1 MNRTTTDHPHPGVE
15 LILGGARSGKSRL
28 AEARARE
35 SGHRLIY
42 IATASAGDDEMAA
55 RISHHRARRG
65 PEWQTVESPLDLADT
80 LDTLARPDRCLVVD
94 CLTLWLSNCL
104 HNQRWPAERDAL
116 LRTVGQLPGRVILVS
131 NEVGTGIVPLGELT
145 RQFVDESGWLHQ
157 QLAQVARRVTLVV
170 AGLGLEL
177 KDLGRTSD
185 V

>member
-1 MNRTTTDHPHPGVE
+1 MNTTTTIYPHPGVE

-42 IATASAGDDEMAA
+42 IATATAGDDEMAA
-55 RISHHRARRG
+55 RIGHHRARRG

-104 HNQRWPAERDAL
+104 HHQRWPAERDAL
-116 LRTVGQLPGRVILVS
+116 LKAVGRLPGRVILVS
-131 NEVGTGIVPLGELT
+131 NEVGSGLVPLGELS
-145 RQFVDESGWLHQ
+145 RHFADESGWLHQ

-170 AGLGLEL
+170 AGLSLEL
-177 KDLGRTSD
+177 KS
-185 V
+185 